1 MQGRVGVH
9 GSMRRG
15 VAGGPRG
22 RKSVALAVKRVVD
35 VLGALGGLVVLAP
48 VLGATA
54 LAILVTD
61 GQPVFFRHVR
71 PGRFGR
77 PFTLIKFRTMRPL
90 RDGERAYDREVRRV
104 TRLGRFLRVTS
115 LDELPELWN
124 VLRGE
129 MSLVGPRPL
138 LVEYLEA
145 YTPEERRR
153 HDVRPGITGWAAVN
167 GRHGLRFRDRLKL
180 DVWYVDHWSL
190 ALDFRILARTVV
202 HVVRRSGVAVTEDSA
217 DLGFPLPA
225 PAGPAGEASEKEPR
239 RNECRHL

>member
-1 MQGRVGVH
+1 MQGRG
-9 GSMRRG
+9 
-15 VAGGPRG
+15 ALGGRT
-22 RKSVALAVKRVVD
+22 RVALAVKRAVD
-35 VLGALGGLVVLAP
+35 VLGAVCGLVVLSP

-54 LAILVTD
+54 LAILATD
-61 GQPVFFRHVR
+61 GRPVFFRHVR
-71 PGRFGR
+71 PGRLGR
-77 PFTLIKFRTMRPL
+77 SFTLIKFRTMRPL
-90 RDGERAYDREVRRV
+90 REGERAYDREVRRV
-104 TRLGRFLRVTS
+104 TPLGRFLRVTS

-145 YTPEERRR
+145 YTPEEQRR

-190 ALDFRILARTVV
+190 SLDARILARTIV
-202 HVVRRSGVAVTEDSA
+202 HVLRRSDVTVTEESA
-217 DLGFPLPA
+217 ELGFPLPV
-225 PAGPAGEASEKEPR
+225 PAGPPGKASQEESR